1 MTPLVLQLNIQVRL
15 KMTLAEPVFM
25 AFVVFSSVDECK
37 EFSAYYDL
45 ERIFLPQCVEMGGEA
60 DYRRP
65 IPNIRPKPKPE
76 GAKIVGS
83 S

>member
-1 MTPLVLQLNIQVRL
+1 MILLVLQLNMQVRL

-37 EFSAYYDL
+37 QFSAYYDL
-45 ERIFLPQCVEMGGEA
+45 ERIFLPQCVEMGGGA
-60 DYRRP
+60 DYRKP

>member
-1 MTPLVLQLNIQVRL
+1 
-15 KMTLAEPVFM
+15 MTLAEPVFM

-65 IPNIRPKPKPE
+65 IPNIRPKPRPE